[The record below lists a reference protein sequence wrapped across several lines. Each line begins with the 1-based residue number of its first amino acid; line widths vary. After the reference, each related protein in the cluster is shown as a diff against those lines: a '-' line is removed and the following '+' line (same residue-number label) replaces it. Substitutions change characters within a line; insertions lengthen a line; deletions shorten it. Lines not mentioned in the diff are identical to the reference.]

1 MTLDKAQRIALLISR
16 LEALPNAASGDEMLA
31 QLSTTQHAV
40 EDEHSGVLANPNAAD
55 ALVDDGRMYPPDERF
70 LDPIPGRPDIA
81 RYRHRKGH
89 VTFIRD
95 NGAIRIELRG
105 QPIIDKPGA
114 DGRTVF

>member
-1 MTLDKAQRIALLISR
+1 MTLAKAQRIALLIGR
-16 LEALPNAASGDEMLA
+16 LEALPNASSGHEMLA
-31 QLSTTQHAV
+31 LLVANQHAV
-40 EDEHSGVLANPNAAD
+40 EDEHSGVPADPNAAD

-70 LDPIPGRPDIA
+70 LDPIPDRPDVT

-105 QPIIDKPGA
+105 QPILDKPGA